1 MFAKH
6 NSAQNWC
13 WSSRSAPVSPQPFIL
28 ILKVIVWLP
37 LKTNTIIYYALK
49 PAIGCSVPLEWNPS
63 PRWVSSIMGVAR
75 LRAAMR
81 DRETDG
87 LTEMEVG
94 AGGGPAVS
102 DFLHLTSPL
111 SPLSPLTHWTVI
123 QSQIKTQCCLKTKID
138 RPVPCPM
145 YTTRYPPLSFTTM
158 LRCLRRVFLTWIMVH
173 IYIYTSVFTAHVNI
187 DLPEINLRRGRL
199 LLPFK
204 DLNNNI
210 LLANLTSRT
219 MKPIS
224 HLREKPSRPFS
235 MSIWS
240 RNIFLPGFSNEET
253 RKYKVTA
260 DTENCDEA
268 DFKTWFWRRS
278 SQSKY
283 HTLYVIQTEK
293 NYRDIILFR

>member
-1 MFAKH
+1 MPWNLLLAALFLWNEIPALDESHRSWELPGWGLRWGTGKQTDWQRWRWGLAGGRLWVI
-6 NSAQNWC
+6 SYI
-13 WSSRSAPVSPQPFIL
+13 SRLPSLLSHLSL
-28 ILKVIVWLP
+28 IGLSFSLRSKLNVVW
-37 LKTNTIIYYALK
+37 
-49 PAIGCSVPLEWNPS
+49 
-63 PRWVSSIMGVAR
+63 R
-75 LRAAMR
+75 LRL
-81 DRETDG
+81 TD
-87 LTEMEVG
+87 L
-94 AGGGPAVS
+94 
-102 DFLHLTSPL
+102 F
-111 SPLSPLTHWTVI
+111 
-123 QSQIKTQCCLKTKID
+123 
-138 RPVPCPM
+138 PVLCVV
-145 YTTRYPPLSFTTM
+145 YTTSYPPLSFTTM

-240 RNIFLPGFSNEET
+240 RNIFLSGFSNEET